1 MKETALIPGKYYHIY
16 NRGTNGEVLFKHQK
30 YYSEFLQLYSKYI
43 IPVADTLAF
52 CLMQNHFHFLV
63 RTKDENDILTFE
75 ELNMFEKSM
84 SGDHSSKKPNP
95 SRQFSHLFNS
105 YSKIINEAYQR
116 TGSLFEHP
124 FERRL
129 IDNEDYLKTCIVYI
143 HNNPVKHGVVKSV
156 EEYKWSSYNNLISV
170 MDTFLEREFVL
181 DFFGGKENFI
191 RYHGINAE
199 GLDEYDL

>member
-75 ELNMFEKSM
+75 ELNMFEKSK

-95 SRQFSHLFNS
+95 SR
-105 YSKIINEAYQR
+105 
-116 TGSLFEHP
+116 
-124 FERRL
+124 
-129 IDNEDYLKTCIVYI
+129 
-143 HNNPVKHGVVKSV
+143 
-156 EEYKWSSYNNLISV
+156 IS
-170 MDTFLEREFVL
+170 
-181 DFFGGKENFI
+181 
-191 RYHGINAE
+191 
-199 GLDEYDL
+199 